1 MVPPDGWYG
10 VAVATAAGPM
20 APPDTGVEVVDEIAL
35 PEGSIITLPHAS
47 TRSVGDDFAASA
59 FAGIPT
65 PLVGAGT
72 NRTVGVREGTG
83 ACPCTTLTDG
93 DPGVV
98 LLEDDPAASPG
109 TTGCWADQYG
119 GGALP
124 PLVNETVVA
133 LAFPFAFG
141 GVFGAGSPAFGMCV
155 E

>member
-1 MVPPDGWYG
+1 
-10 VAVATAAGPM
+10 M
-20 APPDTGVEVVDEIAL
+20 APPDTGVEVEDAIAL
-35 PEGSIITLPHAS
+35 PEGSMITFPQAS

-59 FAGIPT
+59 FAGTPT
-65 PLVGAGT
+65 PFVGAGT

-83 ACPCTTLTDG
+83 ARPCTTLTDG

-124 PLVNETVVA
+124 PPVNETAVDLA
-133 LAFPFAFG
+133 LPFAFG
-141 GVFGAGSPAFGMCV
+141 GVFGAATPAFGMC
-155 E
+155 EE